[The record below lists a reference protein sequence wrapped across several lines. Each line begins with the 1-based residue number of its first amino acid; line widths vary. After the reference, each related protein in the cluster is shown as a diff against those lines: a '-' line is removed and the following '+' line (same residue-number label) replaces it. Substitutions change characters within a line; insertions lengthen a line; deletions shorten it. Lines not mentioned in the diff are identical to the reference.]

1 MYHAESCPFPS
12 FFGLNSISPPIFSSL
27 WWTLGWGFFICQTL
41 CLSVSAALMSVKVS
55 GVKSAPVIALKH
67 FDSVIHTSDRILDKS
82 NSISWHS
89 RPLRI
94 NSKCNWLTF
103 YRFTESLYCVT
114 FICTTTSLLSSTQA
128 DQLSGSVFLADHC
141 LRQTVNISG
150 RSIWGTQMLHNM

>member
-1 MYHAESCPFPS
+1 MLKIVLSPLSLALIPSLLLSSPLFDELLAEVS
-12 FFGLNSISPPIFSSL
+12 FIY
-27 WWTLGWGFFICQTL
+27 QTL

-55 GVKSAPVIALKH
+55 VKSAPVIALKH

-82 NSISWHS
+82 NSISCHS

-114 FICTTTSLLSSTQA
+114 FICTTTSLLSRTQA

-141 LRQTVNISG
+141 LWQTVNISG